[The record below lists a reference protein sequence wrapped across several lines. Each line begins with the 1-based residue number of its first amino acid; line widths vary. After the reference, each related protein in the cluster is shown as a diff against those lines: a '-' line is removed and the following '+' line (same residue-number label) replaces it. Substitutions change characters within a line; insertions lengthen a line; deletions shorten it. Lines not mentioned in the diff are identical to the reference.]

1 MEVLPDQVQLLVG
14 RDPQVG
20 IHRLVQRLKG
30 YSSPALRAEFPAL
43 QRRLPS
49 LWTTSSFVATV
60 GGVTLEALK
69 CYVENQKG
77 KEEERRRSGGGAEEE
92 RRRSGGGAEEE
103 RRRSGGGAGGQDGAP
118 HRPRRRVR
126 NASASSGGGG
136 GGRRRA
142 Q

>member
-77 KEEERRRSGGGAEEE
+77 KEEERRRSGGGAGE
-92 RRRSGGGAEEE
+92 
-103 RRRSGGGAGGQDGAP
+103 QDGPP
-118 HRPRRRVR
+118 HRPVQIVPNTR
-126 NASASSGGGG
+126 ASTGVGDGGVALSHALQ
-136 GGRRRA
+136 RRA
-142 Q
+142 GAA